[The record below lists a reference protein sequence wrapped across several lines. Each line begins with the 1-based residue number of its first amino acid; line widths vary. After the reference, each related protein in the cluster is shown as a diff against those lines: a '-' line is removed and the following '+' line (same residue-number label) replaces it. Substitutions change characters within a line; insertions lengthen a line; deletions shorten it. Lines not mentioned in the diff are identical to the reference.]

1 MTSVVLDIIE
11 KDGKNTDE
19 KFRQMISAR
28 LNNMEDPCT
37 WNILY
42 EALIDPIVNE
52 TKVAGK
58 IKPSTVDGKSTA
70 PLIIAGSVNFNDFF
84 AVSSATCI
92 SKERVADIVTGIV
105 VVYLILKQVIINAML
120 FFSMHRRSMY
130 RFSWYYCSL

>member
-11 KDGKNTDE
+11 KDGKNIDE

-28 LNNMEDPCT
+28 LNMEDPCT

-58 IKPSTVDGKSTA
+58 LKPSTVDGKSTA
-70 PLIIAGSVNFNDFF
+70 SRISVCSDF
-84 AVSSATCI
+84 
-92 SKERVADIVTGIV
+92 
-105 VVYLILKQVIINAML
+105 L
-120 FFSMHRRSMY
+120 FCSFFCYMY
-130 RFSWYYCSL
+130 F

>member
-11 KDGKNTDE
+11 KDGKNIDE

-28 LNNMEDPCT
+28 LNMEDPCT

-58 IKPSTVDGKSTA
+58 LKPSTVDGKSTA
-70 PLIIAGSVNFNDFF
+70 SLFIAGSVYIHFNDFLF
-84 AVSSATCI
+84 CSFFCYM
-92 SKERVADIVTGIV
+92 
-105 VVYLILKQVIINAML
+105 YL
-120 FFSMHRRSMY
+120 
-130 RFSWYYCSL
+130 

>member
-84 AVSSATCI
+84 LQFLLLHVFLK
-92 SKERVADIVTGIV
+92 KEWQT
-105 VVYLILKQVIINAML
+105 
-120 FFSMHRRSMY
+120 
-130 RFSWYYCSL
+130 